1 MKDRIMKD
9 EEMTK
14 EHLNNKLL
22 EMRQWL
28 IESEIRLK
36 RTEEELYKRDRLLQ
50 GVAEAAKRLLTAD
63 DYITAI
69 SGALAIL
76 GEAVAVDRV
85 YIFENHL
92 HPETGEKVVSQR
104 FEWSRDSVEPQIDNP
119 DLQNASYVAQGM
131 TRWYEVLSSGKSVS
145 GPIKEFPAA
154 ERKFLKPQGILSLLA
169 VPILIGDKYWGFI
182 GFDDCHSER
191 RWSKNEESILTA
203 VAASFGGALERNRA
217 EEALH
222 LSEER
227 FFKAFNFSP
236 NLMAI
241 CTFEGRFI
249 DVNDNFLRVTGYR
262 REEVVGHTI
271 IELDIL
277 AKLEDGARIIRML
290 HEQGSVGNLET
301 NFLTRSGEVRVGLFS
316 AEIINIDG
324 KQCILG
330 IVNDITDRKQ
340 VEKEMA
346 RLDRLHLVGEMAACI
361 GHEIRNPIT
370 TVRGFLQLFK
380 GKWEDVQ
387 FKGYFNLMIEEL
399 DRVNS
404 IITEFLSLAKNKA
417 VNLKP
422 QNLNSIVKA
431 LSPLLVADAANSSKY
446 VIVELEDIPDLLL
459 DEKEIR
465 QLILNLVRNGLE
477 AISPGGSVTIRTFED
492 DESVVLSV
500 RDQGKGI
507 EPEILKKIG
516 TPFLTTKDNGTG
528 LGLAVCFSIAARHKA
543 EIKVETGP
551 KGTTFFVRFRSLTC

>member
-1 MKDRIMKD
+1 
-9 EEMTK
+9 
-14 EHLNNKLL
+14 
-22 EMRQWL
+22 
-28 IESEIRLK
+28 
-36 RTEEELYKRDRLLQ
+36 
-50 GVAEAAKRLLTAD
+50 
-63 DYITAI
+63 
-69 SGALAIL
+69 
-76 GEAVAVDRV
+76 
-85 YIFENHL
+85 
-92 HPETGEKVVSQR
+92 
-104 FEWSRDSVEPQIDNP
+104 
-119 DLQNASYVAQGM
+119 
-131 TRWYEVLSSGKSVS
+131 
-145 GPIKEFPAA
+145 
-154 ERKFLKPQGILSLLA
+154 
-169 VPILIGDKYWGFI
+169 
-182 GFDDCHSER
+182 
-191 RWSKNEESILTA
+191 
-203 VAASFGGALERNRA
+203 
-217 EEALH
+217 
-222 LSEER
+222 
-227 FFKAFNFSP
+227 
-236 NLMAI
+236 
-241 CTFEGRFI
+241 
-249 DVNDNFLRVTGYR
+249 
-262 REEVVGHTI
+262 
-271 IELDIL
+271 
-277 AKLEDGARIIRML
+277 
-290 HEQGSVGNLET
+290 
-301 NFLTRSGEVRVGLFS
+301 VRVGLFS

-340 VEKEMA
+340 VEKEIA

>member
-1 MKDRIMKD
+1 MKDGDK
-9 EEMTK
+9 TK
-14 EHLNNKLL
+14 EQLINELVKI
-22 EMRQWL
+22 RQL
-28 IESEIRLK
+28 MNESEIQRK
-36 RTEEELYKRDRLLQ
+36 RIEKELLNRDRLLK
-50 GVAEAAKRLLTAD
+50 GVADATKRLLTASN
-63 DYITAI
+63 YISAI
-69 SGALAIL
+69 TGALAIL

-119 DLQNASYVAQGM
+119 DLQNAPYVAQGM
-131 TRWYEVLSSGKSVS
+131 TRWYEVLSSKKSIS
-145 GPIKEFPAA
+145 GPIKEFPAT
-154 ERKFLKPQGILSLLA
+154 ERDFLKQQGILSLLV
-169 VPILIGDKYWGFI
+169 VPIIIGDKYWGFI

-203 VAASFGGALERNRA
+203 VAASFGGALERKRA

-241 CTFEGRFI
+241 STFEGRFI
-249 DVNDNFLRVTGYR
+249 DVNDNFLRITGYR

-271 IELDIL
+271 IDLNIL
-277 AKLEDGARIIRML
+277 AKPEDSAKIIRML
-290 HEQGSVGNLET
+290 HEQGMVNNLET
-301 NFLTRSGEVRVGLFS
+301 SFLTRTGEVRVGLFS
-316 AEIINIDG
+316 AEIIKIDG

-370 TVRGFLQLFK
+370 TVRGFLQLLK
-380 GKWEDVQ
+380 GKWEDV
-387 FKGYFNLMIEEL
+387 KYKEYFELMIEEL
-399 DRVNS
+399 DRSNL

-417 VNLKP
+417 VDLKS

-431 LSPLLVADAANSSKY
+431 LSPLLVADAINSSKY
-446 VIVELEDIPDLLL
+446 VILELEDIPDLLL

-477 AISPGGSVTIRTFED
+477 AISPGGKLTIRTFTD
-492 DESVVLSV
+492 GKKVVLAV

-507 EPEILKKIG
+507 EPDILKKIG

-528 LGLAVCFSIAARHKA
+528 LGLAVCYSIAARHKA
-543 EIKVETGP
+543 EIEVETGP
-551 KGTTFFVRFRSLTC
+551 TGTTFFVRFKL